1 MEELEITPE
10 TEEPTDKIIETIV
23 INQENNNYKLEIIIE
38 REIMILNLYE
48 EGDINNKYYNN
59 KMSLKEIK
67 NKHQIFY
74 IFKSCQD
81 FLDYIKASYEN
92 KKLFIKKNNE
102 NFLIIMNIEY
112 LFKQEKV
119 EIQLREKKLKIEDV
133 TNDLIK
139 EISSLKNKIKLYE
152 ENINKINS
160 DFENKINN
168 QNIEINKLK
177 EENNK
182 LKEEIKELKTTK
194 NSLNNHIPI
203 YSQILRENEKEMI
216 FTAIESRINKPI
228 IYIKKL
234 YQASINGGD
243 PSDFHFKCD
252 NKSNTL
258 VFIQSKGNKRFGG
271 FTSNFWESPSKEL
284 FKDDNKAF
292 VFSLDKQKIYEYK
305 NDKRAI
311 KCNKNYG
318 PCFGFGPLIGIYG
331 NPLNEKTVNSYFN
344 NSSYNVE
351 TNFLGNIT
359 DDYAID
365 YEVFQ
370 ILFG

>member
-1 MEELEITPE
+1 MEELDISPE
-10 TEEPTDKIIETIV
+10 TEEPINKIIETLV
-23 INQENNNYKLEIIIE
+23 INEDSNNYKLEIIIE
-38 REIMILNLYE
+38 GEIMIFNLYE
-48 EGDINNKYYNN
+48 EGDINNKYYTN

-102 NFLIIMNIEY
+102 SFLIIMNIEY
-112 LFKQEKV
+112 LFKQEKI

-139 EISSLKNKIKLYE
+139 EISSLKNKLKLYE
-152 ENINKINS
+152 ENINKINT
-160 DFENKINN
+160 DFENKINE
-168 QNIEINKLK
+168 QNKEINKLK

-182 LKEEIKELKTTK
+182 LKEEINKLKTPK
-194 NSLNNHIPI
+194 NSSNNNIPI
-203 YSQILRENEKEMI
+203 YSQILRENEKEII
-216 FTAIESRINKPI
+216 FTSIENRTNKPI

-252 NKSNTL
+252 NKYNTL

-271 FTSNFWESPSKEL
+271 FTSNCWESPSKEF
-284 FKDDNKAF
+284 FKDDNNAF

-331 NPLNEKTVNSYFN
+331 NPLNEKSVNSYFN

-351 TNFLGNIT
+351 TNFLENTT